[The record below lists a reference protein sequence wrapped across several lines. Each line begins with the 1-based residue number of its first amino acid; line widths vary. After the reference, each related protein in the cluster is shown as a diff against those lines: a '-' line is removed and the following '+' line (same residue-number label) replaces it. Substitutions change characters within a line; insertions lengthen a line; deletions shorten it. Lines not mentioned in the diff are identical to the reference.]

1 MSLVVWL
8 PLNGNLENKGT
19 SDLQFTAISTNT
31 SINASGKIGQCYS
44 NNSFSAGG
52 LCSNATINLGQHQ
65 SMFCWFKFTSLN
77 SSSSLGAGLV
87 SQHRYSSNTGMG
99 ITIRYASSTTGYLSV
114 NTGTGSSRT
123 YNTYYGTTLLQAN
136 TWYHGGYTYDGSTIK
151 IYVNGNCEK
160 TQAYSN
166 MSVPADYI
174 TAFCW
179 SMSGTSGSTVHGDY
193 KLNGLL
199 NDVRIYDE
207 CLSPL
212 QVHELAQGLVL
223 HYSFNNFN
231 NTLLP
236 LGYEQLS
243 YIESTGASY
252 INTTYKFNPETDS
265 CKVIFQGNDKTN
277 NGMIFASNGGKYFW
291 FYYYSSNG
299 IRLYAHN
306 GSGQQGISGITS
318 DLNKHTMEYKNK
330 HYFIDNVDKG
340 SLSNTYSE
348 EPNPIYLFSY
358 GGANYVFKGKIYYVE
373 IYRNNVL
380 QRIFIPAKQLNNSI
394 AGMYELVNKI
404 FYPSNS
410 TTAFTAGSV
419 LSTPNQIPDNT
430 GYSNYGIING
440 NISSAEAS
448 IRNSTCIYIPSGNT
462 DYITT
467 SKEVGNFSNGITM
480 SIWFKSANKSPGNGY
495 HEIFNIATATQ
506 NFEFAIYQSG
516 FFRGGMVING
526 TRYVDNTNNTNL
538 TDGNWHM
545 LTMTY
550 DGAVLR
556 RYVDGIDKKDTTISG
571 TLTSTSCQFL
581 FGHYGN
587 NTSYYAKEAYL
598 NDARIYCTALSA
610 ADIKN
615 LYETS
620 MFIDNNSNVLPFELS
635 ENNSNYIEKT
645 GTLNDDIIEPFITLS
660 DGSNWQLLLFHKVDN
675 GTRLF
680 TSSNATYC
688 NNYGLFSRLAY
699 INNFTYNNKY
709 EFYVIQDGKEFRWTQ
724 TSQPTASSIAGK
736 TVISGYLDPVNGLAK
751 ASQSNTYI
759 GYNAWWGACG
769 CWTQYSTGGKTGIP
783 GFGSHD
789 VNGMCT
795 DYLALYARIEKP
807 HVFKE
812 NNSIQA
818 NEFIER

>member
-31 SINASGKIGQCYS
+31 SINASGKIGQCYG

-52 LCSNATINLGQHQ
+52 LCSNTIINLGQHQ

-99 ITIRYASSTTGYLSV
+99 ITIRYVSSTTGYLSV

-223 HYSFNNFN
+223 HYKLNNYNTLNNYNNTVPSSNVYTYPTFNTSTATGGWSHWGPSGGSPAYGQNTDKQYIYYKENTYSHWISEGEGTGKYYLVYQTPASPGGYRSLQCILKESNSAEIKTSGTFVWPTLNSRTGGAAANTWTSVTYLGDGFYYCLYEGVIQSEQTGTNALFGIGVSPGHKVYISVMYLENAETCTSIFNNFTTIRNDAGYGNDGIISGNIKISNITPRYSNAISMN
-231 NTLLP
+231 NTNTANHIETSENFTLTDNFSVSFWVKAALATNQVIFATKQIEFGLLNS
-236 LGYEQLS
+236 LGYVNPANAAGFSISSLFKTNDWNHICTIKNNGTFS
-243 YIESTGASY
+243 LY
-252 INTTYKFNPETDS
+252 IN
-265 CKVIFQGNDKTN
+265 
-277 NGMIFASNGGKYFW
+277 
-291 FYYYSSNG
+291 
-299 IRLYAHN
+299 
-306 GSGQQGISGITS
+306 GQS
-318 DLNKHTMEYKNK
+318 
-330 HYFIDNVDKG
+330 
-340 SLSNTYSE
+340 
-348 EPNPIYLFSY
+348 
-358 GGANYVFKGKIYYVE
+358 
-373 IYRNNVL
+373 
-380 QRIFIPAKQLNNSI
+380 
-394 AGMYELVNKI
+394 
-404 FYPSNS
+404 
-410 TTAFTAGSV
+410 
-419 LSTPNQIPDNT
+419 
-430 GYSNYGIING
+430 
-440 NISSAEAS
+440 
-448 IRNSTCIYIPSGNT
+448 
-462 DYITT
+462 
-467 SKEVGNFSNGITM
+467 
-480 SIWFKSANKSPGNGY
+480 
-495 HEIFNIATATQ
+495 ATQ
-506 NFEFAIYQSG
+506 N
-516 FFRGGMVING
+516 GGNNY
-526 TRYVDNTNNTNL
+526 YVHNSDKLYLLNRNTNN
-538 TDGNWHM
+538 
-545 LTMTY
+545 
-550 DGAVLR
+550 
-556 RYVDGIDKKDTTISG
+556 
-571 TLTSTSCQFL
+571 
-581 FGHYGN
+581 
-587 NTSYYAKEAYL
+587 SYAANASLSDFRVYA
-598 NDARIYCTALSA
+598 TVLSA
-610 ADIKN
+610 SDIQN

-620 MFIDNNSNVLPFELS
+620 MFVDNKGNTLPFELS
-635 ENNSNYIEKT
+635 ENSSNYIEKT

-818 NEFIER
+818 NEFIEH

>member
-19 SDLQFTAISTNT
+19 SNLQFTAISTNT
-31 SINASGKIGQCYS
+31 SINASGKIGQCYG

-52 LCSNATINLGQHQ
+52 LCSNTTINLGQHQ

-77 SSSSLGAGLV
+77 SSSTLGAGLV

-99 ITIRYASSTTGYLSV
+99 ITIRYVSSTTGYLSV

-179 SMSGTSGSTVHGDY
+179 SMSGTSGSTVYGDY

-223 HYSFNNFN
+223 HYKLNNYNTLNNYNNTVPSSNIYNYPTFNTSTATGGWNHWGPSGSSSGYGQNTDKQYIYYKENMYSHWISEEAGTGKYYLVYQTPASPGGYRSLQCILKDSNSAEIKTSGTFVWPSLNSRTGGAAANTWTSVTYLGDGFYYCLYEGVIQSEQTGTNALFGIGVSPGHKVYISVMYLENAETCTSIFNNFTTIKDN
-231 NTLLP
+231 S
-236 LGYEQLS
+236 GYQ
-243 YIESTGASY
+243 
-252 INTTYKFNPETDS
+252 
-265 CKVIFQGNDKTN
+265 ND
-277 NGMIFASNGGKYFW
+277 
-291 FYYYSSNG
+291 
-299 IRLYAHN
+299 
-306 GSGQQGISGITS
+306 
-318 DLNKHTMEYKNK
+318 
-330 HYFIDNVDKG
+330 
-340 SLSNTYSE
+340 
-348 EPNPIYLFSY
+348 
-358 GGANYVFKGKIYYVE
+358 
-373 IYRNNVL
+373 
-380 QRIFIPAKQLNNSI
+380 
-394 AGMYELVNKI
+394 
-404 FYPSNS
+404 
-410 TTAFTAGSV
+410 
-419 LSTPNQIPDNT
+419 
-430 GYSNYGIING
+430 GIING
-440 NISSAEAS
+440 TFSSS
-448 IRNSTCIYIPSGNT
+448 NN
-462 DYITT
+462 T
-467 SKEVGNFSNGITM
+467 SKYNNSL
-480 SIWFKSANKSPGNGY
+480 
-495 HEIFNIATATQ
+495 IFNGVDNAIKIPFNNIIKTDDYTVSVWTYKTVIGNKNYQTILGGPNGFELEARSSSSTSPLYRIHNWGGGTAAYEFNKWNLFTFVRTASDSKLYVNGELKLTGTTGTIPTGNYFIGAWNNATSQ
-506 NFEFAIYQSG
+506 NFEGQMSD
-516 FFRGGMVING
+516 FR
-526 TRYVDNTNNTNL
+526 L
-538 TDGNWHM
+538 
-545 LTMTY
+545 
-550 DGAVLR
+550 
-556 RYVDGIDKKDTTISG
+556 
-571 TLTSTSCQFL
+571 
-581 FGHYGN
+581 
-587 NTSYYAKEAYL
+587 YA
-598 NDARIYCTALSA
+598 TALTV
-610 ADIKN
+610 DDVKN

-620 MFIDNNSNVLPFELS
+620 MFIDNNGNILPFELS

-645 GTLNDDIIEPFITLS
+645 GTLNDDIIEPFITLP

-807 HVFKE
+807 YAFKE